1 MLLLVLLRLLLV
13 LLLVLLLLVVV
24 EVLVAK
30 LLLRL
35 QLRLHGLRQLRKGVR
50 GRRGQVFGRVG
61 ALIDGAGVVMVVV
74 VVGVVIGMVVERV
87 AEQLPRHVVD
97 AIGVHGQGQLFGQ
110 ERIRRCHPLD
120 VLLVTHRLVLSCPS
134 SDGCGWSRGDV
145 TMGEDDEQNGWGGAG
160 DIITVLLVLVP
171 VLAARCCCCG
181 DVTT

>member
-13 LLLVLLLLVVV
+13 LLLVLLVVV
-24 EVLVAK
+24 VVVVLVAK

-61 ALIDGAGVVMVVV
+61 ALIDGAVVVMVVV

-87 AEQLPRHVVD
+87 AEQLPRHADVVD
-97 AIGVHGQGQLFGQ
+97 AIRVHGQGQLFGQ

-134 SDGCGWSRGDV
+134 SDGCG
-145 TMGEDDEQNGWGGAG
+145 
-160 DIITVLLVLVP
+160 
-171 VLAARCCCCG
+171 
-181 DVTT
+181 